1 MAATSDDAFDYA
13 RMMQRALRAVVR
25 DSLSYA
31 AHHGLPGNHH
41 FYIGFDTRHAGVDM
55 PDWLR
60 EQFPE
65 EITIVVQ
72 HEYWDLAV
80 TPERFSIGLSFSNRS
95 AMLTVP
101 FDAVLTFVDPSA
113 EFGLKFDPHD
123 GEEDDD
129 AGLALD
135 EALGLTPAAPEPPE
149 AAVEEDDDEPDPPR
163 GGGGGEVVSL
173 DRFRKS

>member
-25 DSLSYA
+25 DSLGYA
-31 AHHGLPGNHH
+31 AQNGLPGNHH

-80 TPERFSIGLSFSNRS
+80 TPDRFSIGLSFSNRS

-113 EFGLKFDPHD
+113 EFGLKFDPQG
-123 GEEDDD
+123 GEDEDD
-129 AGLALD
+129 GPALD
-135 EALGLTPAAPEPPE
+135 EALGLSPASADFDGI
-149 AAVEEDDDEPDPPR
+149 VEEDDDEPDPPR
-163 GGGGGEVVSL
+163 GGGEVVSL
-173 DRFRKS
+173 DRFRKG

>member
-25 DSLSYA
+25 ESLGFA
-31 AHHGLPGNHH
+31 AQNGLPGSHH
-41 FYIGFDTRHAGVDM
+41 FYIGFDTRHPGVDM

-80 TPERFSIGLSFSNRS
+80 TPDRFSIGLSFSNRS

-123 GEEDDD
+123 SDEDEDD
-129 AGLALD
+129 GPALE
-135 EALGLTPAAPEPPE
+135 EALGLTPSRAEGAAEE
-149 AAVEEDDDEPDPPR
+149 ENDEDDDEPDPPR
-163 GGGGGEVVSL
+163 GGGEVVSL
-173 DRFRKS
+173 DRFRKG